1 MGPVPEEGVSRLV
14 TQQISERR
22 DYYVRYGLAFMI
34 EHGFM
39 QSPKGQMT
47 YRANL
52 EQIRDAILSSLYIGV
67 IESLLRCKTNS
78 QFFITNYGRT
88 VTALS
93 ARRRIELE
101 CEAWGEIQKTDH
113 GWEMLNS
120 RAQRALKL
128 QGVTPDAWVVDDGVK
143 KYIACR
149 RENWA
154 YFLHGAEGEKL
165 RQQNQALGNPQM
177 LDVAANTLIF
187 ETKQFQ
193 LPNEDDPV
201 NITSRRRTIG
211 EYAVSFPHLDYS
223 SCGKYNSSM
232 RDIMMYDED
241 RDGFTKISIG
251 DGIAACQRFDPDSGD
266 LDSYGF
272 TPDTDTNID
281 GSDGTD
287 MFFTPEHPHGVDYF
301 AEMHKEHMPDGA
313 INDWVHSVV
322 QQFDEKTRSD
332 LVSDLETMYALVDK
346 LEGAPTQMTDEYEK
360 YFTYLRECYT
370 NASTAATPTN
380 LDAKTGIPKL
390 GPLLTI
396 EGVTSAIVPYGYASY
411 AGICAMAEM
420 SPDNLILAADAKR
433 AKKAIDTIRQKMDGV
448 CYGNLFTQESSIPF
462 YVKDKCTAAGVFSNV
477 LHKRLPPL
485 VIQGGLFDISSEE
498 VTASERK
505 AFCNQLSAKLILS
518 KFDTGMDDQAMDK
531 ATKLSKKVAER
542 VCEVAANMSERLRE
556 KLVKILDKIS
566 SEEQMEKAY
575 KLFMQGLD
583 GHDWYSMSR
592 AVEDA
597 GNFDDFIRRVN
608 GPKTLSTDRIPTG
621 PTAAGSMSGSPK
633 DAITPLT
640 CSDVLRDMLPNDF
653 FKYESL
659 PGMFPPIQAGEVGDE
674 EGVRARDAPVID
686 EDGREGTRRMFG
698 IKRRQADR
706 EDQGGA
712 APTIGAWWF
721 DPEHKD
727 IKTCVERV
735 HSAFSS
741 KMERAFAMAFIGN
754 AVNLHTLK
762 RFVSTGCVIPFNLIY
777 ARPYQTYSASTGIC
791 MKAGASTG
799 ETLVGHADFQLG
811 DNVIQK
817 LHYGNFSVYTKVGPH
832 TKLPLKSRTRL
843 TRNPHSIK
851 IDLQS
856 VDSMMNA

>member
-1 MGPVPEEGVSRLV
+1 MRDGP
-14 TQQISERR
+14 
-22 DYYVRYGLAFMI
+22 
-34 EHGFM
+34 
-39 QSPKGQMT
+39 
-47 YRANL
+47 N
-52 EQIRDAILSSLYIGV
+52 
-67 IESLLRCKTNS
+67 
-78 QFFITNYGRT
+78 
-88 VTALS
+88 
-93 ARRRIELE
+93 
-101 CEAWGEIQKTDH
+101 
-113 GWEMLNS
+113 
-120 RAQRALKL
+120 
-128 QGVTPDAWVVDDGVK
+128 DGVK

-154 YFLHGAEGEKL
+154 YFLHGPEGEKL

-251 DGIAACQRFDPDSGD
+251 DGIDACQRFDPDSGD

-272 TPDTDTNID
+272 TPDTNTNVD

-332 LVSDLETMYALVDK
+332 LVSDLETLYALVEK
-346 LEGAPTQMTDEYEK
+346 LEGAPTQMTDEYEE

-370 NASTAATPTN
+370 NGSDDVTPTN

-390 GPLLTI
+390 VPLLTRKKDDGSEAI
-396 EGVTSAIVPYGYASY
+396 TAAIVPYGYASY
-411 AGICAMAEM
+411 AGICAMAEIPND
-420 SPDNLILAADAKR
+420 SLDLAADAKR
-433 AKKAIDTIRQKMDGV
+433 AKKAIDTIRQKMDSV
-448 CYGNLFTQESSIPF
+448 CYGNLFTQESNIPF

-477 LHKRLPPL
+477 LHERLPPL
-485 VIQGGLFDISSEE
+485 IVKGGMFDIVRVDMPDSD
-498 VTASERK
+498 RK
-505 AFCNQLSAKLILS
+505 AFCIQLSAKLDLS
-518 KFDTGMDDQAMDK
+518 KFDTNMDEQAMDK
-531 ATKLSKKVAER
+531 AKKLSKKVAER
-542 VCEVAANMSERLRE
+542 ACEVAGNMSQFFRL
-556 KLVKILDKIS
+556 KLLEILGTIDT
-566 SEEQMEKAY
+566 EQEMEQAY

-583 GHDWYSMSR
+583 GHDWYTMSK
-592 AVEDA
+592 AVGSNSA
-597 GNFDDFIRRVN
+597 FPGFISTAN
-608 GPKTLSTDRIPTG
+608 GSKDLSTDGLLP
-621 PTAAGSMSGSPK
+621 ADSGQAK

-640 CSDVLRDMLPNDF
+640 CSDALKSKLPSGDI
-653 FKYESL
+653 FKQYGTGDGTL
-659 PGMFPPIQAGEVGDE
+659 INPRNFPPIQAGEVGDE
-674 EGVRARDAPVID
+674 EGFARRDAPVIR

-698 IKRRQADR
+698 IKRRQADL

-712 APTIGAWWF
+712 APAVGAWWF
-721 DPEHKD
+721 DREHKD
-727 IKTCVERV
+727 IAGSVERV
-735 HSAFSS
+735 HKAFSS

-762 RFVSTGCVIPFNLIY
+762 RFVSTGCVVPFNLIY

-791 MKAGASTG
+791 MKSGASTG
-799 ETLVGHADFQLG
+799 ETLVGHADFQL
-811 DNVIQK
+811 
-817 LHYGNFSVYTKVGPH
+817 VG
-832 TKLPLKSRTRL
+832 S
-843 TRNPHSIK
+843 
-851 IDLQS
+851 
-856 VDSMMNA
+856 

>member
-143 KYIACR
+143 KYIASR

-154 YFLHGAEGEKL
+154 YFLHGPEGEKL

-193 LPNEDDPV
+193 LPNVDDPV

-223 SCGKYNSSM
+223 SCGKYTSSM

-251 DGIAACQRFDPDSGD
+251 DGIDACQRFDPESGD
-266 LDSYGF
+266 LDSHGF
-272 TPDTDTNID
+272 RPDVDYNVD
-281 GSDGTD
+281 NSDGTD
-287 MFFTPEHPHGVDYF
+287 MFFTPQHPHGVDYF
-301 AEMHKEHMPDGA
+301 AEMSTKHMPKEA

-322 QQFDEKTRSD
+322 YQFDEKTRSH
-332 LVSDLETMYALVDK
+332 LVSDLETLYALVEK
-346 LEGAPTQMTDEYEK
+346 LEDKPTESINDGQYLA
-360 YFTYLRECYT
+360 YFNYLSDCYT
-370 NASTAATPTN
+370 KKDDGANN
-380 LDAKTGIPKL
+380 LDPKTGMPKL
-390 GPLLTI
+390 GPLLSM
-396 EGVTSAIVPYGYASY
+396 ENVTSAIVPYGFASY

-420 SPDNLILAADAKR
+420 SPDVFDLAADAKR

-448 CYGNLFTQESSIPF
+448 CYGNLFTQESNIPF
-462 YVKDKCTAAGVFSNV
+462 YVKDKCTAAGVFFNV
-477 LHKRLPPL
+477 LHERLPPL
-485 VIQGGLFDISSEE
+485 VVKEG
-498 VTASERK
+498 
-505 AFCNQLSAKLILS
+505 
-518 KFDTGMDDQAMDK
+518 KFDLTPDAEPMSDLDRKTFHNEVAGKVILTRFDSDMDDQAKEK
-531 ATKLSKKVAER
+531 AEKLAKKVATKA
-542 VCEVAANMSERLRE
+542 CDVASNMSPGKRTMLLKIFE
-556 KLVKILDKIS
+556 KIRN
-566 SEEQMEKAY
+566 ETEMEDIY

-583 GHDWYSMSR
+583 GHDWYTMTKALTTANGNVANFITIANARPLATSS
-592 AVEDA
+592 AGIVE
-597 GNFDDFIRRVN
+597 N
-608 GPKTLSTDRIPTG
+608 GTSKNVV
-621 PTAAGSMSGSPK
+621 
-633 DAITPLT
+633 TPLT
-640 CSDVLRDMLPNDF
+640 CSNSLRDVLPEYF
-653 FKYESL
+653 FQFGTS
-659 PGMFPPIQAGEVGDE
+659 GNSVIDQTHFPPLQAGEVGDE
-674 EGVRARDAPVID
+674 EGIERRTREL
-686 EDGREGTRRMFG
+686 EDGTTRRMFG

-706 EDQGGA
+706 NGSGDQL
-712 APTIGAWWF
+712 PVVDAWWF
-721 DPEHKD
+721 EREHDD
-727 IKTCVERV
+727 IADCIGRV
-735 HSAFSS
+735 RSAFSS

-762 RFVSTGCVIPFNLIY
+762 RFVSTGCVVPFNLIY
-777 ARPYQTYSASTGIC
+777 ARPYQTYSVSTGIC

-817 LHYGNFSVYTKVGPH
+817 LHYGNFSVYTKVGPG
-832 TKLPLKSRTRL
+832 TKFSTEF
-843 TRNPHSIK
+843 
-851 IDLQS
+851 
-856 VDSMMNA
+856 

>member
-301 AEMHKEHMPDGA
+301 AEMREEHMPDGA

-332 LVSDLETMYALVDK
+332 LVSDLETLYALVDK
-346 LEGAPTQMTDEYEK
+346 LEGAPTQMTPEYTA
-360 YFTYLRECYT
+360 YFTYLQGCYT
-370 NASTAATPTN
+370 NASTPATPTN

-477 LHKRLPPL
+477 LHERLPPL
-485 VIQGGLFDISSEE
+485 IVAGGMFDIARGSM
-498 VTASERK
+498 TNSERK
-505 AFCNQLSAKLILS
+505 AFCDQLSAKLILS
-518 KFDTGMDDQAMDK
+518 KFDTNMDEQAMDK

-542 VCEVAANMSERLRE
+542 VCEVAGNMSQELRQ
-556 KLVKILDKIS
+556 KLLEILDKINT
-566 SEEQMEKAY
+566 EQEMEQAY

-583 GHDWYSMSR
+583 GHDWYSVSKAVQSNTLFSGFISMANSSR
-592 AVEDA
+592 
-597 GNFDDFIRRVN
+597 G
-608 GPKTLSTDRIPTG
+608 GLSTDGVVRTDG
-621 PTAAGSMSGSPK
+621 QEK

-640 CSDVLRDMLPNDF
+640 CSDALKSKLPPTGI
-653 FKYESL
+653 FKQY
-659 PGMFPPIQAGEVGDE
+659 GDGVDRVNFPLIQAGEVGDE
-674 EGVRARDAPVID
+674 EGVVRRNAPVID

-712 APTIGAWWF
+712 APTVGAWWF
-721 DPEHKD
+721 DPEHED
-727 IKTCVERV
+727 IKKSVERV

-762 RFVSTGCVIPFNLIY
+762 RFVSTGCVVPFNLIY

-791 MKAGASTG
+791 MKSGASTG
-799 ETLVGHADFQLG
+799 ETLVGHADFQL
-811 DNVIQK
+811 
-817 LHYGNFSVYTKVGPH
+817 VG
-832 TKLPLKSRTRL
+832 S
-843 TRNPHSIK
+843 
-851 IDLQS
+851 
-856 VDSMMNA
+856 

>member
-22 DYYVRYGLAFMI
+22 DYYIRYGLAFMI

-101 CEAWGEIQKTDH
+101 CEAWAEIQKTDH

-154 YFLHGAEGEKL
+154 YFLHGPEGEKL

-223 SCGKYNSSM
+223 SCGKYTSSM

-241 RDGFTKISIG
+241 RDGFTKISIA
-251 DGIAACQRFDPDSGD
+251 DGLDACQRFDSESGD
-266 LDSYGF
+266 LDSHGF
-272 TPDTDTNID
+272 SPDPDN
-281 GSDGTD
+281 GEPRDGTD

-301 AEMHKEHMPDGA
+301 AEMREEHMPKEA

-332 LVSDLETMYALVDK
+332 LVSDLETLYALVEK
-346 LEGAPTQMTDEYEK
+346 LEGAPTSTNSPEYEA
-360 YFTYLRECYT
+360 YFEYLADCYT
-370 NASTAATPTN
+370 NARGADN
-380 LDAKTGIPKL
+380 LDPKTGMPKL
-390 GPLLTI
+390 GPLLAIPNITA
-396 EGVTSAIVPYGYASY
+396 AIVPYGFASY

-420 SPDNLILAADAKR
+420 SPEALDLARDAKR

-448 CYGNLFTQESSIPF
+448 CYGNLFTQETSIPF
-462 YVKDKCTAAGVFSNV
+462 YVKDKCTAAGVLSNV
-477 LHKRLPPL
+477 LHERLPPL
-485 VIQGGLFDISSEE
+485 VVKGGSFDGLNSAGTSKQTYVLEKFLE
-498 VTASERK
+498 NVKEAMLLTNVGDMDEDAKVKAERLAKKVSERIYDVSRGISDNYRK
-505 AFCNQLSAKLILS
+505 KLLGIL
-518 KFDTGMDDQAMDK
+518 
-531 ATKLSKKVAER
+531 KKIK
-542 VCEVAANMSERLRE
+542 SEKE
-556 KLVKILDKIS
+556 
-566 SEEQMEKAY
+566 MEDVY
-575 KLFMQGLD
+575 KLFMQEMD
-583 GHDWYSMSR
+583 GHDWYTVST
-592 AVEDA
+592 ALQNTIPADDVEPNVREFLLQMKAQKGKFATA
-597 GNFDDFIRRVN
+597 G
-608 GPKTLSTDRIPTG
+608 
-621 PTAAGSMSGSPK
+621 TAASGQFK
-633 DAITPLT
+633 DVVTPLT
-640 CSDVLRDMLPNDF
+640 CSDALKNATN
-653 FKYESL
+653 SL
-659 PGMFPPIQAGEVGDE
+659 TKFVQFGSDRKIDHFAPIAVGEVGDE
-674 EGVRARDAPVID
+674 EGIERRDR
-686 EDGREGTRRMFG
+686 DGRRMFG
-698 IKRRQADR
+698 IKRRQ
-706 EDQGGA
+706 EDPTGPSAA
-712 APTIGAWWF
+712 APTVGAWWF
-721 DPEHKD
+721 EPEHED
-727 IKTCVERV
+727 IAKCIERV
-735 HSAFSS
+735 KSAFSS
-741 KMERAFAMAFIGN
+741 KMERAFAMAFVGN

-762 RFVSTGCVIPFNLIY
+762 RFVSTGCVVPFNLIY
-777 ARPYQTYSASTGIC
+777 ARPYQTYSVSTGIC
-791 MKAGASTG
+791 MKSGASTG
-799 ETLVGHADFQLG
+799 ETLVGHADFQLAG
-811 DNVIQK
+811 YPISHVLLFSRPRSCNLLFAILFAKKSERILLKKSGLVERPDPRKKN
-817 LHYGNFSVYTKVGPH
+817 YRFNFLS
-832 TKLPLKSRTRL
+832 
-843 TRNPHSIK
+843 
-851 IDLQS
+851 
-856 VDSMMNA
+856 